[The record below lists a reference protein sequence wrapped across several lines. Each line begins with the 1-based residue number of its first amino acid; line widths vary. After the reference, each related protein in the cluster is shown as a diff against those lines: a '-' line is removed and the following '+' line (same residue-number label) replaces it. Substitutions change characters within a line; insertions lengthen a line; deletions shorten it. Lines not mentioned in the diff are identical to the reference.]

1 MTLLAPWQALTAAAI
16 AFPLVV
22 LFYMLK
28 LRRRPARV
36 STAMFWV
43 SAAKDLE
50 ANVPFRWLKA
60 SWLLFLQ
67 LLVVALLV
75 LAIGR
80 PAIPTQVP
88 LAQRLVIIMDRTAST
103 SARTTSASPGDQSP
117 VFEQIRQGVLDR
129 IDSLSRQGFDG
140 QATLLLLDAAPAIA
154 AGPTADL
161 QELRAAVLSVPGTDQ
176 PGDLKAALR
185 LAQTITQ
192 PLEPTGS
199 ENTQESGET
208 PIASTRTSLIELYT
222 DGAFAI
228 TPTSEADLRQ
238 VMVRQI
244 GLESPSITGGL
255 TPSGNAGIV
264 TLAARRD
271 IDDPAL
277 IRLLVAVVAE
287 APLPLTLPLAISID
301 GVRESTRPLELAE
314 DTDTPGLLRGTL
326 TYPLRMPEGGLI
338 EVSIERPDVL
348 PSDNLA
354 GVRITPPPAPSIVI
368 VQQDRNELN
377 SDASWVLVE
386 TLKALGPRAL
396 VAMTAEEFA
405 ARGVPQSTDLLILDG
420 ATTPAQTTVPTL
432 FMGIDP
438 GFQGLEVSTVTPTS
452 ESFVSWQRRHPIW
465 RGTAIDSIRWNT
477 AIEFQSGTDSG
488 VIATGPAGP
497 VVVLDERGGQRRL
510 ALSFRPVESTWPTH
524 HSFALFLANAVEF
537 LTMRGQLEAGAVL
550 TTAEP
555 AVITSLDLNGATRGQ
570 LVGPSGV
577 TVSFETT
584 ADGSVRTGQF
594 DRAGRYTIQTPQ
606 GNAGAVVVGVLNE
619 QESLLIPTMQSTAD
633 GPTENQLENVE
644 GIRVEAVEEIWWWL
658 VIPACALLLA
668 EWLLYAWRARV

>member
-50 ANVPFRWLKA
+50 ANVPFRWLKP

-67 LLVVALLV
+67 LLAVALLV
-75 LAIGR
+75 LALGR

-103 SARTTSASPGDQSP
+103 SASNSDQPS
-117 VFEQIRQGVLDR
+117 VFEQLRQGVLDR
-129 IDSLSRQGFDG
+129 IDSLNRQGFDG

-161 QELRAAVLSVPGTDQ
+161 QELRAAVLSVPATDQ
-176 PGDLKAALR
+176 PGDLAAALR

-192 PLEPTGS
+192 PLEATGS
-199 ENTQESGET
+199 EGGQESGAS
-208 PIASTRTSLIELYT
+208 PDASTQTSLIELYS

-228 TPTSEADLRQ
+228 TPSSEAGLRQ
-238 VMVRQI
+238 VLVRQFA
-244 GLESPSITGGL
+244 LVSAPTSDSVTL
-255 TPSGNAGIV
+255 SGNAGIV

-368 VQQDRNELN
+368 VQQDRDELN

-405 ARGVPQSTDLLILDG
+405 IQGVPGSTDLLILDG
-420 ATTPAQTTVPTL
+420 VAPATQTSVPTL

-438 GFQGLEVSTVTPTS
+438 GFPGLEVSAVTPTS

-477 AIEFQSGTDSG
+477 AVEFQSGTDSG
-488 VIATGPAGP
+488 VIATGPSGP

-555 AVITSLDLNGATRGQ
+555 AVVTSLDLNGATRGQ
-570 LVGPSGV
+570 LVGPLGA

-594 DRAGRYTIQTPQ
+594 DRAGRYTIQTTQ

-619 QESLLIPTMQSTAD
+619 QESLLTPTLQSTTALS
-633 GPTENQLENVE
+633 PENQLDAAD
-644 GIRVEAVEEIWWWL
+644 GTKVEAVEEIWWWL